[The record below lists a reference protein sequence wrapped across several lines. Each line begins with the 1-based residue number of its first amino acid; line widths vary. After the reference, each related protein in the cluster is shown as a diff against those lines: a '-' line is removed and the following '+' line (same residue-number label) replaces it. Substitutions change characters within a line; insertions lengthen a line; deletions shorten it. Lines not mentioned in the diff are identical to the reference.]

1 MNLQLATSVLPDPAA
16 AQYAVPAS
24 ASLQERRPRTL
35 KHGDMFGVF
44 DPRGDILAGEGS
56 PDGLYW
62 RDTRYLSQLDFT
74 VGSALPMLLSSN
86 LRDDNLTLTCDLA
99 NPDLSVNG
107 MVVLERDLIHIRRSK
122 LVWNA
127 GCFERLAFH
136 NFSERTQ
143 TLPVVIRFAADFA
156 DLFEVRGSRRAR
168 HGEHHP
174 AEIGSDSVTLA
185 YTGLDGRRRTTGLRF
200 DPPPQRLEDGRA
212 MFELVLAPQ
221 QHVGL
226 YIETVCDQRS
236 PARPPREAFL
246 MAIRDAR
253 RALRNRSARAAAV
266 TTSEGIFNEAIR
278 RSVADLYMLVT
289 DKREGPYP
297 YAGIPW
303 FSAAFGRDAIITA
316 MQMLWVD
323 PEIAR
328 GVLSYLAA
336 NQATT
341 VDAAADAE
349 PGKILHE
356 VRHGEMAELGEVPF
370 RRYYGSIDSTP
381 LYVMLAGAYHQ
392 STGDIGTIRRLWPS
406 ILAALDWIDRFGDRD
421 GDGFVEYGRMS
432 PEGLLNQGWK
442 DSQDSISHEDG
453 RLAAGPIALCE
464 VQGYVY
470 AAQLAAARL
479 AEHLGELASALDLER
494 RAAALKARFEAA
506 FWCPDLETYALALDG
521 EKSPCRVLTSNA
533 GHALT
538 TGIADPDRAA
548 RVAAQLMG
556 SRLFSGWGI
565 RTLGAGEARY
575 NPMSYH
581 NGSVWPH
588 DNALIALGLGRY
600 GMRQA
605 AARLFEA
612 LFDASI
618 YIELRRLPE
627 LFCGFQRR
635 RGQGPTGYP
644 VACSPQAWA
653 AATPLALLQA
663 CLGIAFEPAEHTVIF
678 ERPTLPRFLDEVV
691 LRGLSVDGGRADV
704 MLRRVGEEVAMNVL
718 ARSGQVRVVM
728 VS

>member
-1 MNLQLATSVLPDPAA
+1 MNLQLTGSDLPDAAA
-16 AQYAVPAS
+16 AQYAVAAS

-44 DPRGDILAGEGS
+44 DPRGDILPGEGS

-62 RDTRYLSQLDFT
+62 RDTRYLSQLDFSL
-74 VGSALPMLLSSN
+74 GGAPPMLLSSN
-86 LRDDNLTLTCDLA
+86 LRDDNLTLTCDLT
-99 NPDLSVNG
+99 NPDLFANG
-107 MVVLERDLIHIRRSK
+107 AVVLARDLIHIRRSK

-143 TLPVVIRFAADFA
+143 TLPVVVRFAADFA
-156 DLFEVRGSRRAR
+156 DLFEVRGSRRVR

-174 AEIGSDSVTLA
+174 AEIAGDGVTLA
-185 YTGLDGRRRTTGLRF
+185 YTGLDGRPRTTRLRF
-200 DPPPQRLEDGRA
+200 DPAPERLEVGRA
-212 MFELVLAPQ
+212 TFRLVLAPQ
-221 QHVGL
+221 QHVVL
-226 YIETVCDQRS
+226 YVETVCDQPS

-246 MAIRDAR
+246 IAVRDAR
-253 RALRNRSARAAAV
+253 RALRNRSARAAAIA
-266 TTSEGIFNEAIR
+266 TSNGIFNEAIR
-278 RSVADLYMLVT
+278 RSVADLYMLIT
-289 DKREGPYP
+289 DKPEGPYP

-336 NQATT
+336 NQATAI
-341 VDAAADAE
+341 DPGADAE

-381 LYVMLAGAYHQ
+381 LFVMLAGAYHER
-392 STGDIGTIRRLWPS
+392 TGDIATIRRLWPS
-406 ILAALDWIDRFGDRD
+406 ILAALGWIDRYGDRD
-421 GDGFVEYGRMS
+421 GDGFVEYGRLS
-432 PEGLLNQGWK
+432 PDGLLNQGWK
-442 DSQDSISHEDG
+442 DSQDSISHADG
-453 RLAAGPIALCE
+453 RLATGPIALCE

-470 AAQLAAARL
+470 AARLAAARL
-479 AEHLGELASALDLER
+479 AEHLLEPAMALDLEA
-494 RAAALKARFEAA
+494 RAAALQQRFEAA
-506 FWCPDLETYALALDG
+506 FWCSDLDTYALALDG
-521 EKSPCRVLTSNA
+521 DKNPCRVLTSNA

-548 RVAAQLMG
+548 QVAAQLMG
-556 SRLFSGWGI
+556 SRMFSGWGI

-663 CLGIAFEPAEHTVIF
+663 CLGIGFDPAEHTILF

-691 LRGLSVDGGRADV
+691 LRGLSVGGGRADV

-718 ARSGQVRVVM
+718 ARSGRVRVVM

>member
-1 MNLQLATSVLPDPAA
+1 
-16 AQYAVPAS
+16 
-24 ASLQERRPRTL
+24 
-35 KHGDMFGVF
+35 
-44 DPRGDILAGEGS
+44 
-56 PDGLYW
+56 
-62 RDTRYLSQLDFT
+62 
-74 VGSALPMLLSSN
+74 
-86 LRDDNLTLTCDLA
+86 
-99 NPDLSVNG
+99 
-107 MVVLERDLIHIRRSK
+107 
-122 LVWNA
+122 
-127 GCFERLAFH
+127 
-136 NFSERTQ
+136 
-143 TLPVVIRFAADFA
+143 
-156 DLFEVRGSRRAR
+156 
-168 HGEHHP
+168 
-174 AEIGSDSVTLA
+174 
-185 YTGLDGRRRTTGLRF
+185 
-200 DPPPQRLEDGRA
+200 
-212 MFELVLAPQ
+212 
-221 QHVGL
+221 
-226 YIETVCDQRS
+226 
-236 PARPPREAFL
+236 
-246 MAIRDAR
+246 
-253 RALRNRSARAAAV
+253 
-266 TTSEGIFNEAIR
+266 
-278 RSVADLYMLVT
+278 MLVT
-289 DKREGPYP
+289 DKPEGPYP

-303 FSAAFGRDAIITA
+303 FSAAFGRDAIVTA

-341 VDAAADAE
+341 IDAAADAE

-381 LYVMLAGAYHQ
+381 LFVMLAGAYHER
-392 STGDIGTIRRLWPS
+392 TGDIATIRRLWPS
-406 ILAALDWIDRFGDRD
+406 ILAALGWIDRFGDRD

-432 PEGLLNQGWK
+432 PDGLLNQGWK
-442 DSQDSISHEDG
+442 DSQDSISHADG

-470 AAQLAAARL
+470 AARLAAARL
-479 AEHLGELASALDLER
+479 AEHLLEPALALDLEA
-494 RAAALKARFEAA
+494 RAAALKARFEAD
-506 FWCPDLETYALALDG
+506 FWCPDLDTYALALDG
-521 EKSPCRVLTSNA
+521 EKNPCRVLASNA
-533 GHALT
+533 GHALM

-548 RVAAQLMG
+548 QVAAQLMG

-605 AARLFEA
+605 AARLFES

-663 CLGIAFEPAEHTVIF
+663 CLGIGFDPAEHTILF

-691 LRGLSVDGGRADV
+691 LRGLSVGSGRADV
-704 MLRRVGEEVAMNVL
+704 MLRRVGDEVAMNVL
-718 ARSGQVRVVM
+718 ARSGRVRVVM